1 MNVCL
6 CFCFTGSI
14 HCTSSPKHPPD
25 ALLKATAQ
33 HRRARSAAWSY
44 RFPVNEEWCE
54 LVVSLPTAILLQEVH
69 IQPHSTGLSSKCF
82 NPYLAVFVHLAHLY
96 IKERSS
102 FDLSFSQKFLPFLH
116 TGNYFDFFMAS
127 AQTPFCRHQLKTR
140 NEHLIINDN
149 SLVPAETQKKNSD
162 C

>member
-1 MNVCL
+1 MVSSCPVCLGSHLYCHYNVLHVGHDLNAMLCIPSIYLCEPNKVNVCL
-6 CFCFTGSI
+6 CFCFTGSV

-69 IQPHSTGLSSKCF
+69 IQPHSTGLSSKC
-82 NPYLAVFVHLAHLY
+82 LY
-96 IKERSS
+96 P
-102 FDLSFSQKFLPFLH
+102 LSVLFTHILKNGPVM
-116 TGNYFDFFMAS
+116 TRAS
-127 AQTPFCRHQLKTR
+127 AR
-140 NEHLIINDN
+140 N
-149 SLVPAETQKKNSD
+149 SWTFFTYW
-162 C
+162 